1 MYYFIQRAC
10 VLTTPSYY
18 CSVLQTSFCSILM
31 GLRTVCVDWLN
42 NEEPK
47 DDPAMRGEKDPKTGY
62 RVELPRRNVGVS
74 STQVSWYCI
83 ATISTWLAY

>member
-1 MYYFIQRAC
+1 
-10 VLTTPSYY
+10 
-18 CSVLQTSFCSILM
+18 M

-47 DDPAMRGEKDPKTGY
+47 DDPALRGEKDPKTGY

-74 STQVSWYCI
+74 STQVSWYSI
-83 ATISTWLAY
+83 TAYHIDTWSYLVREFFNGCQVIPGSQLQS